1 MQVQEFKIRAG
12 FPASRD
18 QYPMG
23 VAGQPAGGL
32 IRTPPESDYLL
43 KRELV
48 AFMTGPKAE
57 PVVKS
62 MGIPARFV
70 GRELNHTAAA
80 HPTLRNCP
88 FEHLLPKT
96 GISLCGRD
104 PDALDLAAPHPALR
118 QTGKK
123 CQLQRSNQAAILQ
136 SHCEKVTGIGSN
148 GLKGL
153 DVALSRR
160 GSDCFPFSTKLIIR
174 KQGNDVLQV
183 LKARG
188 SHTESNH
195 YALSLMTQ
203 ADTGLSSTAPQHE
216 RRPAVNRRGSLRQP
230 CDVKSPRVVARSVP
244 VHGGRPTMP

>member
-1 MQVQEFKIRAG
+1 M
-12 FPASRD
+12 S
-18 QYPMG
+18 
-23 VAGQPAGGL
+23 VA
-32 IRTPPESDYLL
+32 DCLL
-43 KRELV
+43 EHELV

-62 MGIPARFV
+62 MGIPAHFV
-70 GRELNHTAAA
+70 SRELNHTAAA

-88 FEHLLPKT
+88 SEHLLPKT
-96 GISLCGRD
+96 GISLCCCD

-136 SHCEKVTGIGSN
+136 SHREKVTGIGSN

-153 DVALSRR
+153 DVALGRR

-183 LKARG
+183 LKARS

-195 YALSLMTQ
+195 LPSLTHNT
-203 ADTGLSSTAPQHE
+203 DGYRPVFDNAP
-216 RRPAVNRRGSLRQP
+216 A
-230 CDVKSPRVVARSVP
+230 
-244 VHGGRPTMP
+244 

>member
-1 MQVQEFKIRAG
+1 M
-12 FPASRD
+12 D
-18 QYPMG
+18 QYPMCI
-23 VAGQPAGGL
+23 AGQSARGL

-43 KRELV
+43 KHELV
-48 AFMTGPKAE
+48 AFMTSPKAE

-70 GRELNHTAAA
+70 SRELNHTAAA

-96 GISLCGRD
+96 GISLRCRD

-136 SHCEKVTGIGSN
+136 SHRKKVTGISRN

-153 DVALSRR
+153 YVARSRR
-160 GSDCFPFSTKLIIR
+160 GSDLLPFSTKLIIR

-183 LKARG
+183 LKARS
-188 SHTESNH
+188 SHAESDH
-195 YALSLMTQ
+195 YALSLITQ
-203 ADTGLSSTAPQHE
+203 ADTGLSSTTPSMSGVQPSIAGA
-216 RRPAVNRRGSLRQP
+216 RYGNRAMSNLREL
-230 CDVKSPRVVARSVP
+230 SPVP
-244 VHGGRPTMP
+244 FRFMEVGLACPDAIAKGAFA

>member
-1 MQVQEFKIRAG
+1 MIRSLPG
-12 FPASRD
+12 
-18 QYPMG
+18 
-23 VAGQPAGGL
+23 
-32 IRTPPESDYLL
+32 TDYLL
-43 KRELV
+43 KHELV
-48 AFMTGPKAE
+48 AFMTSPKAE

-70 GRELNHTAAA
+70 GRELNRTAAA

-96 GISLCGRD
+96 GISLCCRD

-136 SHCEKVTGIGSN
+136 SHGEKVSGISSN

-153 DVALSRR
+153 HVALSRR

-183 LKARG
+183 LKARS
-188 SHTESNH
+188 SHTESDH
-195 YALSLMTQ
+195 LPSL
-203 ADTGLSSTAPQHE
+203 AHD
-216 RRPAVNRRGSLRQP
+216 
-230 CDVKSPRVVARSVP
+230 K
-244 VHGGRPTMP
+244 